1 MEDKKYTVYI
11 HTNKIN
17 NKVYIGITS
26 GKAEHRWNNGKGYL
40 VKNKNNKYHQPLMA
54 RAVLRYDWDNDWE
67 HIIFAEGLLRQEA
80 SHMEQLLIMLY
91 HSNDKEFGY
100 NISSGGESA
109 AGCKRSKEYIE
120 NMSKIRKGWIPSD
133 EWRQKQSIAH
143 QGKKLAKETKELL
156 SKSKLGEQ
164 NPMFG
169 KNGESHHNSIPVCQC
184 DKAGNVI
191 NFYWNSC
198 EAERYTGISFK
209 NINAICNKYV
219 TKSGYLRKTAGGFY
233 WRHATQEEIYNQ
245 QEVAIC

>member
-1 MEDKKYTVYI
+1 
-11 HTNKIN
+11 
-17 NKVYIGITS
+17 
-26 GKAEHRWNNGKGYL
+26 
-40 VKNKNNKYHQPLMA
+40 
-54 RAVLRYDWDNDWE
+54 
-67 HIIFAEGLLRQEA
+67 
-80 SHMEQLLIMLY
+80 
-91 HSNDKEFGY
+91 
-100 NISSGGESA
+100 
-109 AGCKRSKEYIE
+109 
-120 NMSKIRKGWIPSD
+120 
-133 EWRQKQSIAH
+133 
-143 QGKKLAKETKELL
+143 
-156 SKSKLGEQ
+156 
-164 NPMFG
+164 MFG